1 MPEFMY
7 VAVSRKG
14 DESKGMVEAESR
26 DRAAADLKNRGLV
39 LISLEEPSALS
50 RDVTF
55 SIFQKKPKARDLSV
69 FCRQFVSILD
79 AGVSV
84 ISALEM
90 LSEETENK
98 NLRAA
103 IVEAKRSI
111 EKGESLT
118 EAMRPYENLF
128 GGIFITLLAAGEA
141 SGSLDV
147 SLSRMAEQYEK
158 EARLKAMV
166 KKAMIYPVAVAV
178 VALAVIIAL
187 LTFVVPTFES
197 MFADLGTQLPALTRG
212 VIAVSRFVIGRW
224 YVIVAVVAVAVFAL
238 RSYGKTENG
247 AHLYGRI
254 GLKAPLF
261 GQLTVKSSAARMGR
275 TLSTLIAA
283 GIPFIDAITIT
294 ADTMTNIYFKEAM
307 EDAREDVSMGSVL
320 SEPIAK
326 SGVFPPLVHHMLKIG
341 EESGNIDG
349 MLTKMADYY
358 DEEVEGLTQRLTA
371 AMEPLI
377 IVLLAAIV
385 GTIVI
390 SLVLAMAQMYA
401 GLDSL

>member
-1 MPEFMY
+1 MY
-7 VAVSRKG
+7 VAVSSKG
-14 DESKGMVEAESR
+14 GESKGMLEAESR
-26 DRAAADLKNRGLV
+26 DRAALELKNRGLV

-55 SIFQKKPKARDLSV
+55 SFFDKKPKARDLSV

-84 ISALEM
+84 IGALEM
-90 LSEETENK
+90 LAEETENRK
-98 NLRAA
+98 LRAA
-103 IVEAKRSI
+103 IAGAKRSI

-118 EAMRPYENLF
+118 EAMRPYGNLF
-128 GGIFITLLAAGEA
+128 GDIFITLLGAGEA

-166 KKAMIYPVAVAV
+166 KKAMIYPVAVAI
-178 VALAVIIAL
+178 VAVAVIIAL
-187 LTFVVPTFES
+187 LAFVVPTFES
-197 MFADLGTQLPALTRG
+197 MFADLGTQLPALTRA
-212 VIAVSRFVIGRW
+212 VIAISRFIITKW
-224 YVIVAVVAVAVFAL
+224 YFLVAAVAALVFAVKY
-238 RSYGKTENG
+238 YGKTDAG
-247 AHLYGRI
+247 AHFFGRL
-254 GLKAPLF
+254 GRKAPLF
-261 GQLTVKSSAARMGR
+261 GQLTVKSSAARMAR

-294 ADTMTNIYFKEAM
+294 AETMSNIYFKEAL
-307 EDAREDVSMGSVL
+307 EDARDDVSMGSVL
-320 SEPIAK
+320 SEPISK

-377 IVLLAAIV
+377 IVVLAAIV